1 MAQDIDIKKVFLG
14 KRAALILFLGGFT
27 VLLAVVAVQQR
38 MRSAAEPK
46 RSGPEAVGVVQS
58 GAPPE
63 QIRQFRW
70 QREVSLPR
78 AVLEDGRLVQTMAD
92 GTRIRLT
99 LEPELQQTADRL
111 LRRYQL
117 PYASIVMISV
127 RTGRVLAMAG
137 YSKADPGLTPRQ
149 LALAA
154 WAPAASVFKL
164 VTAAALIERN
174 KARPMTR
181 VCYHGGLRSLS
192 AANLTDDPKKDTTCH
207 TLADAV
213 GMSLNPVV
221 GKLARKRLS
230 RNELLDTANRFGWNA
245 AIDFD
250 LGIRPSLASIPAEE
264 IPRARVAAGFWQTTL
279 SPLHGALVAQA
290 LANGGVMVRPQI
302 VDEIRRP
309 NGQKVKLPA
318 SWRKQVVTP
327 FTAKVVGRMMV
338 LTTTVGT
345 ARDGFYD
352 RHGRAYLPS
361 VKVAAKTGTLSRKSP
376 PLDYNWLVGFA
387 PFDRPQVAFAILLGN
402 TPRWR
407 TKPHFLA
414 RQLLQAVFARRTP
427 DLAPSKPTRR
437 PRSDRS
443 RAASPVI

>member
-1 MAQDIDIKKVFLG
+1 MV
-14 KRAALILFLGGFT
+14 LFLGGFV
-27 VLLAVVAVQQR
+27 VLLVVVAVQQR
-38 MRSAAEPK
+38 VRSASQPK
-46 RSGPEAVGVVQS
+46 RSGPDAVGVVHTGS
-58 GAPPE
+58 PPE
-63 QIRQFRW
+63 QVRQFRW
-70 QREVSLPR
+70 EREVSLRR
-78 AVLEDGRLVQTMAD
+78 AVLEKGRLVQTMAD

-111 LRRYQL
+111 LRRYEL
-117 PYASIVMISV
+117 PYASIVLLSV
-127 RTGRVLAMAG
+127 RTGRVLVMAG

-149 LALAA
+149 LALQA

-181 VCYHGGLRSLS
+181 VCYHGGLRRLT
-192 AANLTDDPKKDTTCH
+192 AANLSDDPKKDTTCH

-213 GMSLNPVV
+213 GMSLNLVV

-250 LGIRPSLASIPAEE
+250 LSLRPSLASIPAEE
-264 IPRARVAAGFWQTTL
+264 IPRARVAAGFWHTTL

-290 LANGGVMVRPQI
+290 LANGGVMVRPQLI
-302 VDEIRRP
+302 DEIRRP
-309 NGQKVKLPA
+309 DGRKVQLPER
-318 SWRKQVVTP
+318 WRKQVVTP

-352 RHGRAYLPS
+352 RRGRAYLPT
-361 VKVAAKTGTLSRKSP
+361 VKVAAKTGTLTRKTP

-402 TPRWR
+402 QPRWR

-414 RQLLQAVFARRTP
+414 RQLLQAVFARRKQ
-427 DLAPSKPTRR
+427 DRSPSRR
-437 PRSDRS
+437 PRRS
-443 RAASPVI
+443 RPRRRRGVSPVI

>member
-1 MAQDIDIKKVFLG
+1 
-14 KRAALILFLGGFT
+14 
-27 VLLAVVAVQQR
+27 VLVVVAVQQR
-38 MRSAAEPK
+38 VRSAATPR
-46 RSGPEAVGVVQS
+46 RSGPDAVGVVQAGS
-58 GAPPE
+58 PPE
-63 QIRQFRW
+63 RVRQFRW
-70 QREVSLPR
+70 EPEVSLRR
-78 AVLEDGRLVQTMAD
+78 AALEDGRLVQTLAD

-99 LEPELQQTADRL
+99 VEPELQQTADRL
-111 LRRYQL
+111 LRRYHL
-117 PYASIVMISV
+117 PYASIVLLSV
-127 RTGRVLAMAG
+127 RTGRILAMAG
-137 YSKADPGLTPRQ
+137 YSKADPGLTSRQ
-149 LALAA
+149 LALQA

-164 VTAAALIERN
+164 VTVAALIERN
-174 KARPMTR
+174 KARTMTR
-181 VCYHGGLRSLS
+181 VCYHGGLRRLT

-250 LGIRPSLASIPAEE
+250 LGMRPSLAAIPAEE

-279 SPLHGALVAQA
+279 SPLHGALVVQA
-290 LANGGVMVRPQI
+290 LANGGVMVRPRL

-309 NGQKVKLPA
+309 DGQKVKLPER
-318 SWRKQVVTP
+318 WRKQVVTP

-352 RHGRAYLPS
+352 RKGRAYLPT
-361 VKVAAKTGTLSRKSP
+361 VKVAAKTGTLTRKSP
-376 PLDYNWLVGFA
+376 PMDYNWLVGFA
-387 PFDRPQVAFAILLGN
+387 PFDRPQVAFAILIGN
-402 TPRWR
+402 EVRWR

-414 RQLLQAVFARRTP
+414 RQLLQAVFARRRQ
-427 DLAPSKPTRR
+427 DRGSSKPSRRSR
-437 PRSDRS
+437 PRRR
-443 RAASPVI
+443 RAVSPVI